1 MKWRTFKFVFKFTTF
16 VNGLSISDILALSLV
31 NQLPVNR
38 CLPKF
43 KKKVL
48 IFQFGALQRVC
59 SSMAAAHCICFL
71 HFSQQSGHLISL
83 GGFFRRTE

>member
-43 KKKVL
+43 KKK
-48 IFQFGALQRVC
+48 
-59 SSMAAAHCICFL
+59 SSYLSIWGITESLFKHGRCTL
-71 HFSQQSGHLISL
+71 HLFSSL
-83 GGFFRRTE
+83 FPTIWSFDFPRRLL